1 MLCTLPIIIL
11 FLLRIKNMNAS
22 ASFIYCL
29 KPWNALSLY
38 TLVYIYVYFIFIVSQ
53 EGRGNIY
60 RFAIVN
66 WKVK

>member
-1 MLCTLPIIIL
+1 
-11 FLLRIKNMNAS
+11 MNAS